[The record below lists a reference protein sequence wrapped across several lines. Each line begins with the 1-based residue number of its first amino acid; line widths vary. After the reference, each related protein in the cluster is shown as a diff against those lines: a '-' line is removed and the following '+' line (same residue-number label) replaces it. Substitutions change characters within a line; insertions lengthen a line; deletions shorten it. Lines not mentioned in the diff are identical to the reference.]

1 LGWNVGY
8 LLSSAKNQP
17 LMKSLFGKPWFQII
31 LFGVLIGISLLLVF
45 GPAAP
50 SESDRKIVIDDSDVA
65 QLIASW
71 QSTWNRLPTRE
82 ELNGILQNHVRE
94 EVLYQEALKQ
104 GLDQSNATVKRALIT
119 QMDVL
124 AEGQGEQSEITE
136 EDILAYYNLRKD
148 QFISPSRISFKQVYF
163 GQDTAQDA
171 LEELRERWNQ
181 SSTGFEQAR
190 LEGVTTMLPSVMEDR
205 TSDQI
210 DREFGEGFALELE
223 GVEPGRWEGPV
234 DSSFGWHL
242 IYIDSLQHSS
252 PLPLSAVRGAIFEQL
267 QYEDKNAAK
276 EQFYTELIQ
285 QYDIT
290 YKGLAKQIV
299 DE

>member
-1 LGWNVGY
+1 
-8 LLSSAKNQP
+8 
-17 LMKSLFGKPWFQII
+17 MKSSFGKPWLQIV
-31 LFGVLIGISLLLVF
+31 LLGVLIGISLLLVY

-82 ELNGILQNHVRE
+82 ELKGILQNHIRE
-94 EVLYQEALKQ
+94 EVLYQEALEQ
-104 GLDQSNATVKRALIT
+104 GLDQSNAAVKRALIT

-148 QFISPSRISFKQVYF
+148 QFISPSRIRFKQVYF
-163 GQDTAQDA
+163 GQDAREDA
-171 LEELRERWNQ
+171 LEQLRERWNQ
-181 SSTGFEQAR
+181 TGTSFEQAM
-190 LEGVTTMLPSVMEDR
+190 LEGVATMLPLAMEDR

-210 DREFGEGFALELE
+210 DREFGDGFAQQLETLE
-223 GVEPGRWEGPV
+223 TGRWEGPV
-234 DSSFGWHL
+234 SSSFGWHL
-242 IYIDSLQHSS
+242 IYMDSLQPSS
-252 PLPLSAVRGAIFEQL
+252 PLPLSAVRGAIYEQL

-290 YKGLAKQIV
+290 YKGLAKQII